1 MARKGG
7 GRRGPQQSIKGFR
20 PGKAPVQLKKQHA
33 KAQLSDDATWVQK
46 QTVEAVAGRS
56 PQEVHAMVRKW
67 SIGLFVGGGVLAV
80 AGTFLYGW
88 AIWAGVVVHVLAA
101 GPLFLGFRVRKQGAG
116 LAELARSLR

>member
-1 MARKGG
+1 
-7 GRRGPQQSIKGFR
+7 
-20 PGKAPVQLKKQHA
+20 
-33 KAQLSDDATWVQK
+33 
-46 QTVEAVAGRS
+46 
-56 PQEVHAMVRKW
+56 MVRKW

-101 GPLFLGFRVRKQGAG
+101 GLLFLGFRVRKQGAG